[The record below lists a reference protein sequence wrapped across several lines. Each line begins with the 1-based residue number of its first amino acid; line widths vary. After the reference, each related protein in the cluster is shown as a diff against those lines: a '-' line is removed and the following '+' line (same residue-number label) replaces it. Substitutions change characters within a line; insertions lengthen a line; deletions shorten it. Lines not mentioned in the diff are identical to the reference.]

1 MKISEFKIRL
11 INGLNGFV
19 DDYFGS
25 NNIADKFI
33 NSTLKVIIKQNSNK
47 FDNMLELF
55 ADENGEID
63 PHTIINEYSNFL
75 TEDGIIIDI
84 RDFIKNDTIKAFLPN
99 KALKIKRDD
108 IINIFSN

>member
-1 MKISEFKIRL
+1 MKISEFKIRI

-25 NNIADKFI
+25 GSLTDKFI

-47 FDNMLELF
+47 YDNILELF

-63 PHTIINEYSNFL
+63 PHTIINEYSNL
-75 TEDGIIIDI
+75 LIGEGIIIDI
-84 RDFIKNDTIKAFLPN
+84 RDFIPNEMIKSLLPN
-99 KALKIKRDD
+99 KALKIRKED
-108 IINIFSN
+108 IINIFT